1 MGHPALCFASGD
13 ASFYGEWTYH
23 AEWSRFVSGLG
34 GIVFTVKGPTLSQ
47 IARKDGPPGALL
59 CIRGRI
65 VLRGMD
71 LSRGMEPLCIRLGRY
86 RLYGERTH
94 PFANCAKGWAT
105 RRSAL
110 YPGTHRFTG
119 NGPVTRNGPAL
130 SHTARKNGAPGK
142 AAHLFSSWGA
152 LGPLRLL
159 G

>member
-71 LSRGMEPLCIRLGRY
+71 LSRGTDPPFRILR
-86 RLYGERTH
+86 ERTGH
-94 PFANCAKGWAT
+94 PEK
-105 RRSAL
+105 RRI
-110 YPGTHRFTG
+110 YFRRGVR
-119 NGPVTRNGPAL
+119 
-130 SHTARKNGAPGK
+130 
-142 AAHLFSSWGA
+142 
-152 LGPLRLL
+152 
-159 G
+159 